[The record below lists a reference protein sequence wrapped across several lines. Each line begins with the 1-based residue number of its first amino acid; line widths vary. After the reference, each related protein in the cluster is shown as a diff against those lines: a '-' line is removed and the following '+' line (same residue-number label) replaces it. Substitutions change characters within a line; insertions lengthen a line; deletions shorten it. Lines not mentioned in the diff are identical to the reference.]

1 MNIIVFL
8 NRKETNKQHEQYEP
22 KCSSNEKGQKMAAVK
37 DVKPQSPHLIDELE
51 ESFQVYYTEHG
62 KVV

>member
-8 NRKETNKQHEQYEP
+8 KSKETNKQYEP

>member
-1 MNIIVFL
+1 MHIIVFL
-8 NRKETNKQHEQYEP
+8 HRKETNNQHEQYEP
-22 KCSSNEKGQKMAAVK
+22 KCSGQKMAAVK

>member
-1 MNIIVFL
+1 MS
-8 NRKETNKQHEQYEP
+8 EQYEP

>member
-1 MNIIVFL
+1 MINLNIIVYL
-8 NRKETNKQHEQYEP
+8 RRKERNQQYEP

-51 ESFQVYYTEHG
+51 ESFQVNNIEHD
-62 KVV
+62 